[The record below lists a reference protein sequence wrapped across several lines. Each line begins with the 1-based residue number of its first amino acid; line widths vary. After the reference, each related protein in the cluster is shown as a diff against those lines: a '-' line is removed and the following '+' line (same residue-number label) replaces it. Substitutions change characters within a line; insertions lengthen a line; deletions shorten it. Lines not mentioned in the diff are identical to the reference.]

1 MTHLF
6 ILLIQFKLKMSKLV
20 ERVDKQEELKK
31 KVSSIVKSVE
41 EESEDLK
48 VVTFMEYTTPPEE
61 VKPKVISFSKVLPLL
76 RTIAESNNIEE
87 GVAKIMFYSKST
99 GRNRG
104 LTPTMMPGFQLV
116 MPGKTTKP
124 HSHNMASIY
133 LVVKGKGYSLI
144 DGKKYDWNEGDVFVV
159 PANAVH
165 SHTNTGTNDAVLFDV
180 TDSGLLESLGILEFR
195 EQE

>member
-1 MTHLF
+1 
-6 ILLIQFKLKMSKLV
+6 MSKLV
-20 ERVDKQEELKK
+20 ERVDRQEELKERVGSLIK
-31 KVSSIVKSVE
+31 EVE
-41 EESEDLK
+41 SNSDDLK

-61 VKPKVISFSKVLPLL
+61 VKPKVISFSKVLPILQM
-76 RTIAESNNIEE
+76 IANNNKIEE
-87 GVAKIMFYSKST
+87 GVAKVMFLSKST

-116 MPGKTTKP
+116 RPGRSTKP

-133 LVVKGKGYSLI
+133 LVVKGEGYSEI
-144 DGKKYDWNEGDVFVV
+144 DGKRYDWREGDVFVV

-165 SHTNTGTNDAVLFDV
+165 SHTNTGSNDAILFDV

>member
-1 MTHLF
+1 
-6 ILLIQFKLKMSKLV
+6 MSKLV
-20 ERVDKQEELKK
+20 ERKDKQEELRES
-31 KVSSIVKSVE
+31 VSSLVKEVE

-48 VVTFMEYTTPPEE
+48 VVTFMEYTAPPEE
-61 VKPKVISFSKVLPLL
+61 VKPKVISFTKVLPILQ
-76 RTIAESNNIEE
+76 TIAENNDVEE
-87 GVAKIMFYSKST
+87 GVAKIMFLSKST

-116 MPGKTTKP
+116 KPGRSTKP

-133 LVVKGKGYSLI
+133 LVVKGKGYSEI
-144 DGKKYDWNEGDVFVV
+144 DGRKYHWEQGDVFVV

-165 SHTNTGTNDAVLFDV
+165 SHTNTGREDAVLFDV